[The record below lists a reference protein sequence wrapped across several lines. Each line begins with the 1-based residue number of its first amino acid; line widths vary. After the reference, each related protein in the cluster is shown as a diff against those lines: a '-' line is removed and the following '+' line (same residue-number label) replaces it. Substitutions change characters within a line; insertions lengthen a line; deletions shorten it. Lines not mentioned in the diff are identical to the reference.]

1 MIVEGFNANQVKP
14 SNQVGLHPQLVAY
27 DVMSSDGANVGLNVQ
42 NNIDPITDSRR
53 NKRPL
58 RAGQSSTNGTLAT
71 CA

>member
-27 DVMSSDGANVGLNVQ
+27 DVTSSDGANVGFNVQ
-42 NNIDPITDSRR
+42 NNIDPITGLRR
-53 NKRPL
+53 NRRRLPV
-58 RAGQSSTNGTLAT
+58 RSSSTSGTPAT